1 MLEGLGHCLARSRC
15 SINICCWMNE
25 WIRTFWV
32 WSSWLTLCGLSP
44 GFFRCIFAGTSH
56 KLYDIPSALVFLWW
70 LGSNFQYGSH
80 HPSRMSSLVTIQKG
94 SRPAPSPCCDL
105 HVVLGNT
112 HTSFTLTGEAKWLPG
127 VSGLSSIQFILH
139 LNNKHLHLSIQ
150 GTLLSSWSSLLEGP
164 VTMLEVWGKYHSPIP
179 LE

>member
-1 MLEGLGHCLARSRC
+1 
-15 SINICCWMNE
+15 MNE

-105 HVVLGNT
+105 HVVLA
-112 HTSFTLTGEAKWLPG
+112 TLIYHLPSLG
-127 VSGLSSIQFILH
+127 RQSGFQECLVFHPFNLFSILINISTPQFKGH
-139 LNNKHLHLSIQ
+139 
-150 GTLLSSWSSLLEGP
+150 G
-164 VTMLEVWGKYHSPIP
+164 
-179 LE
+179 